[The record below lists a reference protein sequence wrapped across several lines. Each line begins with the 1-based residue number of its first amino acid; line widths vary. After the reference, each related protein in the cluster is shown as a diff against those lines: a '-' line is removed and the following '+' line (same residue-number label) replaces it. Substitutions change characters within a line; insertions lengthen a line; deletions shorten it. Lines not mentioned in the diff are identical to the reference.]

1 MHNAVWWIIVGFI
14 AGALAKSLAPGT
26 HKEPKGCLTTI
37 FLGVAGSLITGFVMD
52 LLGMKGEGGLIPT
65 ICGATLGALAL
76 IYALRKW
83 WK

>member
-1 MHNAVWWIIVGFI
+1 MHNAVWWIVVGFI
-14 AGALAKSLAPGT
+14 AGALAKGLAPGK
-26 HKEPKGCLTTI
+26 HKEPQGCLTTI

-52 LLGMKGEGGLIPT
+52 VLGVKGEGGLIPT
-65 ICGATLGALAL
+65 IVGATLGALAL